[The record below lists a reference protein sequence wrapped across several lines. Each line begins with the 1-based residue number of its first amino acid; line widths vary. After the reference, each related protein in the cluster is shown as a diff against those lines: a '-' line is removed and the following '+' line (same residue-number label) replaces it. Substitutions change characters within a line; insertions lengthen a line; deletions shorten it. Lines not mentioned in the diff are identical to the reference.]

1 MAYQVI
7 EDFTDL
13 KAGGRVYRKGDAF
26 PEEGLTVA
34 EERLKELS
42 TTENKRKTILI
53 EEVKTEPK
61 KAAKKANKDK

>member
-1 MAYQVI
+1 MAYEVI

-42 TTENKRKTILI
+42 TKENKRKTILI
-53 EEVKTEPK
+53 EEVKVEPK
-61 KAAKKANKDK
+61 KATKKANKDK

>member
-1 MAYQVI
+1 MAYEVI

-13 KAGGRVYRKGDAF
+13 KAGGHVYRKGEVF
-26 PEEGLTVA
+26 PAKGLNVS

-42 TTENKRKTILI
+42 TAENKRKTILI
-53 EEVKTEPK
+53 EEVKDEPK